1 MSLPVL
7 TDSIQSYMAEVN
19 RYPVLTPDEE
29 FRVAERY
36 YKHKSLDDAHTLV
49 VSNLRYVV
57 KIAFEFRHYGC
68 RLADLIQ
75 EGNIGLMVA
84 VKKFDPYKGFRLIT
98 YATWWIKSFMQDFI
112 LKTSGIV
119 KRSSKALKRKLFYKK
134 EAPGAPLEDIE
145 TTTPP
150 GKGRR
155 YADAE
160 LSHDLS
166 LNSSVSEDTAT
177 HLDMLPDAAPGPLEA
192 AAVKE
197 HGAIVKREVTN
208 ALALL
213 NDKERLV
220 IENRLMAEEPASLR
234 SIGERLG
241 LTRERVRQIESSALK
256 KLRKTLSGKLCPA

>member
-29 FRVAERY
+29 FRIAERY

-57 KIAFEFRHYGC
+57 KLAFEFRNYGC

-84 VKKFDPYKGFRLIT
+84 VKKFNPYKGFRLIT

-112 LKTSGIV
+112 LKTRGIV
-119 KRSSKALKRKLFYKK
+119 KRGTKSLKRKLFYKK
-134 EAPGAPLEDIE
+134 EAPLSPLEDIE
-145 TTTPP
+145 TAPLEKSY
-150 GKGRR
+150 G
-155 YADAE
+155 YEDAE

-166 LNSSVSEDTAT
+166 LNTSISDGTAT
-177 HLDMLPDAAPGPLEA
+177 HLDMLPDAAPGPLET
-192 AAVKE
+192 AAVKQE
-197 HGAIVKREVTN
+197 GAIVKREVTN

-220 IENRLMAEEPASLR
+220 IENRLMAEEPASLQ

-256 KLRKTLSGKLCPA
+256 KLQKTLSGKLCPA